1 MPKAVPVGVEMQ
13 KQLNKKEIEVCP
25 VLAGPVQG
33 KVKEELTF
41 AGGGLPNL
49 AGATAVLEFA
59 TTASAGGLVKVG
71 ALFSGGPAPGGHNVI
86 AGIYD
91 YLQAVAPGSE
101 VFGFAEGA
109 AGLVKGEG
117 KWLTAEMVAA
127 AKNTGGFDL
136 LGSSRKKLESEDDFK
151 ACLETMK
158 KLGLKGVAVIGG
170 DDSNTNA
177 AFLADYFKGQGADI
191 AVVGVPKTIDGD
203 LQAKPYVPISFGFHT
218 AARLYCELVGNIT
231 KDVPSTRR
239 YWHFIKLMGRSASHL
254 TLEVALQ
261 TQPNVALIGE
271 EIKAKRLTL
280 DDVAG
285 QIAEV
290 VAARAAAGKKYGV
303 ILIPEGIVEFIPE
316 MGQLIARINKAIG
329 QIGNEKFA
337 ALSFSERMEK
347 VLVGLDQPNE
357 NLLASLPR
365 EIQQGMLSELDPH
378 GNVQL
383 SQIPSEK
390 LFIRLVNDK
399 LKEQG
404 VKMGVQGHF
413 FGYEGR
419 CGYPTWFDATYTYNL
434 GRIGAA
440 LMMNGYTGYLAA
452 ISNLKKKVEAWQPL
466 GVPLA
471 GLMRI
476 EHRQGKDVL
485 VLGKAL
491 VELDDPAFKYFAKR
505 RGDWAL
511 ADSYVSPGPIQY
523 FGPKKIVQERPMIL
537 QLNTR

>member
-1 MPKAVPVGVEMQ
+1 MAKPTPVGIEMR

-25 VLAGPVQG
+25 ALTGLVQG
-33 KVKEELTF
+33 QVKEKLPSP
-41 AGGGLPNL
+41 GGGLANIGGSTEVIEFVKGSGT
-49 AGATAVLEFA
+49 AGP
-59 TTASAGGLVKVG
+59 VKVG

-86 AGIYD
+86 AGIYE
-91 YLQAVAPGSE
+91 YLQAAAPGSE

-109 AGLVKGEG
+109 AGLAKGEG
-117 KWLTAEMVAA
+117 QWLSAEMVAA

-136 LGSSRKKLESEDDFK
+136 LGSSRKKLESEEDF
-151 ACLETMK
+151 ANCLAALQ
-158 KLGLKGVAVIGG
+158 KLGLKGLAVIGG

-177 AFLADYFKGQGADI
+177 AFLADYIKGQGSDI

-203 LQAKPYVPISFGFHT
+203 LQARPYVPISFGFHT

-271 EIKAKRLTL
+271 EIKAKRMTL
-280 DDVAG
+280 EDVAG

-303 ILIPEGIVEFIPE
+303 VLIPEGIVEFIPE
-316 MGQLIARINKAIG
+316 MGELIAQINKAIG
-329 QIGNEKFA
+329 KIGNEKFA
-337 ALSFSERMEK
+337 AMSFSERQEQ
-347 VLVGLDQPNE
+347 VLVELDQKDE
-357 NLLASLPR
+357 HLFAGLPR

-383 SQIPSEK
+383 SQIPSER
-390 LFIRLVNDK
+390 LFIRLVNDL

-404 VKMGVQGHF
+404 VKMSVQGHF

-434 GRIGAA
+434 GRAGAA

-452 ISNLKKKVEAWQPL
+452 ISDLNKKVADWQPL

-471 GLMRI
+471 GLMRT
-476 EHRQGKDVL
+476 EHRKGKDVL

-491 VELDDPAFKYFAKR
+491 VELTDPAFKYFAKR
-505 RGDWAL
+505 RGDWAVND
-511 ADSYVSPGPIQY
+511 AFVAAGPIQY
-523 FGPKKIVQERPMIL
+523 FGPKKVVQERPLIL
-537 QLNTR
+537 QLNSK